1 MSASAYAVAS
11 KSIIAKSFDSEL
23 TLINLDTGQYFAAGG
38 SAVDFWEAISPGA
51 TVARV
56 EQMLL
61 ARYLASEEVVKIEV
75 EKLLRLFLEHGLLA
89 ESAAT
94 GDEIPASSGQQKPWE
109 SGWLEVY
116 GDMKELLL
124 LDPIH
129 DVETE
134 WPVAKKA

>member
-23 TLINLDTGQYFAAGG
+23 TLINLETGQYFAAGG
-38 SAVDFWEAISPGA
+38 SAVDFWEIAARGA
-51 TVARV
+51 TAGRI
-56 EQMLL
+56 EQALL
-61 ARYLASEEVVKIEV
+61 ARYLASEAAVKTEV

-89 ESAAT
+89 ESADSA
-94 GDEIPASSGQQKPWE
+94 DEIPPPGGPQKPWE
-109 SGWLEVY
+109 PGWLEVY